1 MVGEGQWCAVAVMV
15 LKGERAVYPPSIYYA
30 EGHLDTVDGLCL
42 VSKQRNDVCRK
53 CYGSSKFSYSFAN
66 YGHGHYTAHAD
77 GVYIADLSSVPRGEL
92 GMTA

>member
-15 LKGERAVYPPSIYYA
+15 LKGERAVYPPSLCHA
-30 EGHLDTVDGLCL
+30 VDHRATVDGLGL
-42 VSKQRNDVCRK
+42 VSSTK